1 MNILLD
7 LLFII
12 VFEWGIKGIAAATVI
27 SQAGAFFTIIW
38 YLNKFHTFMNF
49 SPLKMRFDK
58 KIFMKSIRIG
68 LPTGFQQTAVALGF
82 LALYKIV
89 NVFGVPTIA
98 AYSIAMRIDSFAVMP
113 AMNFSAAISTF
124 VGQNIGA
131 NKFERNW

>member
-58 KIFMKSIRIG
+58 KY
-68 LPTGFQQTAVALGF
+68 L
-82 LALYKIV
+82 
-89 NVFGVPTIA
+89 
-98 AYSIAMRIDSFAVMP
+98 
-113 AMNFSAAISTF
+113 
-124 VGQNIGA
+124 
-131 NKFERNW
+131 